1 MNAMSQ
7 EVRKNVE
14 VELLARLKQITSPHL
29 DLKAGK
35 NKLGLLVAKEK
46 FGEIYVQHLTKA
58 DGYYAGM
65 EIYICE
71 AYSFCKNQS
80 PPYQSRLLNTS
91 FLSKSSLSEET
102 KQFGDELGGIIRTP
116 APQDIS
122 TAVEKINDR
131 IKLFYLSK
139 AENCILGTT
148 SLIDDVLTEPDNY
161 AFPFLTIL
169 FVAHK
174 NNLKLESELLKK
186 AFATKSI
193 YGNKQFD
200 LALASKILDPKDK

>member
-1 MNAMSQ
+1 MSL

-14 VELLARLKQITSPHL
+14 VELLASLKQITSPHL
-29 DLKAGK
+29 ELKAGK
-35 NKLGLLVAKEK
+35 KKLGLLVAKEK
-46 FGEIYVQHLTKA
+46 LGEIYVQHLTKA

-71 AYSFCKNQS
+71 AFSFCKNQS

-116 APQDIS
+116 ASQDIS
-122 TAVEKINDR
+122 TAAKKISER
-131 IKLFYLSK
+131 LKLFFLSK
-139 AENCILGTT
+139 AENCVLGTT
-148 SLIDDVLTEPDNY
+148 LLIDDVLAEPDNY

-169 FVAHK
+169 FAAHK
-174 NNLKLESELLKK
+174 NNLRLDSELLKK
-186 AFATKSI
+186 VIATKSI
-193 YGNKQFD
+193 FGNRQFD
-200 LALASKILDPKDK
+200 LALASKILSP